1 MTRPFEQFE
10 KSKTHLVDT
19 HCHLADYPDP
29 IAILDVAAAADVA
42 IVAVTEDPD
51 QFRRLK
57 LRLGARPNVEVALG
71 LHPLR
76 AASVRPADLARFLRM
91 VPAAGWIGEVGLDFS
106 PVGAATRKA
115 QLRVF
120 ETILGEAQP
129 GRHPLTVH
137 SRGAA
142 REVITRLTNANVPAV
157 LHWYSGPLALVD
169 DALAAG
175 LYFSINPAMVR
186 SKRGTALIGTIPTD
200 RILLETDGP
209 YAFTRKRPVQPDDL
223 YEVVSALARVWRQP
237 ADVVANRL
245 SDNIEIFMNRIPRQ

>member
-1 MTRPFEQFE
+1 MTRSFEFIG
-10 KSKTHLVDT
+10 KSTTRLVDT

-29 IAILDVAAAADVA
+29 IAVVNAASAADVA

-51 QFRRLK
+51 QYRRLK
-57 LRLGARPNVEVALG
+57 LRLGSRSDVEVALG

-76 AASVRPADLARFLRM
+76 AVSVRPADLARFLRM
-91 VPAAGWIGEVGLDFS
+91 VPSAGWIGEVGLDFS
-106 PVGAATRKA
+106 PVGVATRKD

-120 ETILGEAQP
+120 NTVLSEAQL

-142 REVITRLTNANVPAV
+142 QEAIKQLTDAKVPAV
-157 LHWYSGPLALVD
+157 LHWYSGPLGLVD

-186 SKRGTALIGTIPTD
+186 SKRGNALIAAIPPS

-209 YAFTRKRPVQPDDL
+209 YAATRKRPAQPDDL
-223 YEVVSALARVWRQP
+223 HEVVSVLARVWQLS
-237 ADVVANRL
+237 ADAAANLLRE
-245 SDNIEIFMNRIPRQ
+245 NINALMNHIADP